1 MEITSELVET
11 STEARCGFI
20 TFEAAHRSVS
30 SLDPAMVLLDPIIQ
44 ILVRPEFYAFVQF
57 GPDRA
62 WVTVMTIR
70 RDTRGGDAGHGF
82 GGSKECLRR
91 LHVALLAQ
99 PDVDKGTKTIN
110 GTIKIASVSIHLD
123 VCLVNVPTLSDPAFT
138 PPPEAIDQRWRQL
151 RFPVPDSCVAE
162 FDPPDQEHLR
172 QITQAQFVPEA
183 PEDHQRDD
191 VGRILSA
198 VEHTTAALIE
208 LLSTNTAPEAP
219 VTARRSLRPF
229 GNLQRVALNAP
240 HCPFPHPGGSYAG
253 RDLSGQ
259 SILARRMTEPY
270 APQNRLCEKR
280 LCLGKFVHDN
290 DALESAEFS
299 ATLLRL

>member
-1 MEITSELVET
+1 MEITAELVET
-11 STEARCGFI
+11 STETRCGFM

-44 ILVRPEFYAFVQF
+44 ILVRPVFHAFVQF

-82 GGSKECLRR
+82 GGSKECLCRP
-91 LHVALLAQ
+91 HVAVLAQ
-99 PDVDKGTKTIN
+99 PDVVKGNTTIN
-110 GTIKIASVSIHLD
+110 GTIKIAPVSVHLD
-123 VCLVNVPTLSDPAFT
+123 VCLVNVPTLSDQAFT

-151 RFPVPDSCVAE
+151 RFPVPDSFVAE

-172 QITQAQFVPEA
+172 QITQAQFVSEA

-191 VGRILSA
+191 VGRVLSA
-198 VEHTTAALIE
+198 VENSTAALIE

-219 VTARRSLRPF
+219 VTARRSLRPL
-229 GNLQRVALNAP
+229 GNLRRVALNEP
-240 HCPFPHPGGSYAG
+240 HFPFPHPGGSSAG
-253 RDLSGQ
+253 RALSDQ
-259 SILARRMTEPY
+259 SILARRMTEPFG
-270 APQNRLCEKR
+270 AVAKTDTDVKVLI
-280 LCLGKFVHDN
+280 
-290 DALESAEFS
+290 
-299 ATLLRL
+299 